1 MFDKT
6 LQIKRQFVKLKVRE
20 IEASFLG
27 GCLFFDELEDI
38 EFIDTETEL
47 TLRGIRKEMF
57 ENIIENYGTDDA
69 ISRFAQLSKF
79 ISDINVSFDFPLI
92 G

>member
-20 IEASFLG
+20 IEAVFLG
-27 GCLFFDELEDI
+27 GSLFYDELDDI

-47 TLRGIRKEMF
+47 VLKGIRRELF
-57 ENIIENYGTDDA
+57 ENMVENYGTDDA
-69 ISRFAQLSKF
+69 VPRFAQMTKF
-79 ISDINVSFDFPLI
+79 ISDINVGF
-92 G
+92 GVC